1 MKTFEEVRKWGIDM
15 SLKDLEKIHGIL
27 KEFENDLSSQET
39 GVPENAG
46 IAIKTVCLFF
56 ESQPGF
62 ETWFKSIRE
71 EIINKVEENRKQT
84 RH

>member
-1 MKTFEEVRKWGIDM
+1 MKTIEEIRKWGIDM
-15 SLKDLEKIHGIL
+15 SLKDLNKIQEIL
-27 KEFENDLSSQET
+27 DTLKKDLESKET

-46 IAIKTVCLFF
+46 IAIKTVSLFF
-56 ESQPGF
+56 KNKTGF

>member
-1 MKTFEEVRKWGIDM
+1 MKTIEEIRKWGIDM
-15 SLKDLEKIHGIL
+15 SLKDLQKLRKIL
-27 KEFENDLSSQET
+27 NEFERDLKSDVV
-39 GVPENAG
+39 GVAESIG

-56 ESQPGF
+56 ENDAGF
-62 ETWFKSIRE
+62 KTWFDGISS